1 MVERRNGEKMNKS
14 TFPYELVGLEIEVI
28 KAANQSNVGIKG
40 KVVDETRFLLKVE
53 QAGKIKNLLKQN
65 IIFKIKHNGQIVDG
79 KTIVKRSEER
89 LK

>member
-1 MVERRNGEKMNKS
+1 MNKS

-28 KAANQSNVGIKG
+28 KAANQNNVGIKG

-53 QAGKIKNLLKQN
+53 QSGKIKRLLKQN
-65 IIFKIKHNGQIVDG
+65 ITFKIKPSGRIIEG
-79 KTIVKRSEER
+79 KTITKRPEER